1 MSTID
6 SDLSAL
12 VSKAKSDSQCEDTL
26 IRQYMPFIKS
36 ETAKFLHRIPQEG
49 QDDELSIA
57 LFAFHEAITSYQE
70 QKGAF
75 LPYASK
81 LIHSRLIDYYRREK
95 RHQQVVPLDET
106 RDDEDD
112 ELPIIETVGVSY
124 DNVAEHSAKSAAKQ
138 EIEDF
143 ALTLARYDISITDV
157 ADNCPRQ
164 ERTLEACRQVLTTA
178 RTHSR
183 LIDMLTDTGKLPV
196 KELADASGVE
206 RKTIERHRR
215 YIVAMLLA
223 YTNGF
228 DIIRG
233 HLNQVFAARGGRK

>member
-1 MSTID
+1 
-6 SDLSAL
+6 
-12 VSKAKSDSQCEDTL
+12 
-26 IRQYMPFIKS
+26 MPFIKS

-57 LFAFHEAITSYQE
+57 MFAFHEAVTSYQE

-75 LPYASK
+75 LPFASK
-81 LIHSRLIDYYRREK
+81 LIHSRLIDFYRREK
-95 RHQQVVPLDET
+95 KHQAVVPLENT
-106 RDDEDD
+106 NDDEDD

-124 DNVAEHSAKSAAKQ
+124 DNVAEHSEKSAAKQ
-138 EIEDF
+138 EIEEF

-157 ADNCPRQ
+157 ADNCPKQ
-164 ERTLEACRQVLTTA
+164 ERTLEACRKVLTYA
-178 RTHSR
+178 RIHPG
-183 LIDMLTDTGKLPV
+183 LIDMLTDTGKLPI
-196 KELADASGVE
+196 KELSDASGVE
-206 RKTIERHRR
+206 RKTLERHRK

-233 HLNQVFAARGGRK
+233 HLNQVFAVRGGRK

>member
-12 VSKAKSDSQCEDTL
+12 VSKAKSDNQCEDTL

-57 LFAFHEAITSYQE
+57 LFAFHEAVTSYKE

-95 RHQQVVPLDET
+95 RHQQVVGLDET
-106 RDDEDD
+106 RNDEDD
-112 ELPIIETVGVSY
+112 ELPIIETIGVSY
-124 DNVAEHSAKSAAKQ
+124 DNVAEHSEKSAAKQ

>member
-12 VSKAKSDSQCEDTL
+12 VSKAKSDNQCEDTL

-81 LIHSRLIDYYRREK
+81 LIH
-95 RHQQVVPLDET
+95 
-106 RDDEDD
+106 
-112 ELPIIETVGVSY
+112 
-124 DNVAEHSAKSAAKQ
+124 
-138 EIEDF
+138 
-143 ALTLARYDISITDV
+143 
-157 ADNCPRQ
+157 
-164 ERTLEACRQVLTTA
+164 TA
-178 RTHSR
+178 R
-183 LIDMLTDTGKLPV
+183 
-196 KELADASGVE
+196 
-206 RKTIERHRR
+206 
-215 YIVAMLLA
+215 
-223 YTNGF
+223 
-228 DIIRG
+228 
-233 HLNQVFAARGGRK
+233 